1 MKAQDRKA
9 HIIACARKVFARY
22 GYTKTNVAM
31 ICQQAGIGRGT
42 LYQYFANKK
51 AVFEAII
58 DDLSAKAAQIVDE
71 EVKPVRT
78 KEEFFHHQCERLAR
92 IIQLI
97 RADRDFARVAF
108 GVASEFPKIKGEIDQ
123 FFIGLLRKEMELGQR
138 MGIISPGVD
147 TELMAIKH
155 FGGTEKILTHY
166 FINNKGLSKEKMRH
180 IIDQVSRLDMFGY
193 HHFDDYP
200 DIQPPD

>member
-9 HIIACARKVFARY
+9 HIIACARKVFARN
-22 GYTKTNVAM
+22 GYAKTNVAM
-31 ICQQAGIGRGT
+31 ICEQAGIGRGT
-42 LYQYFANKK
+42 LYQYFENKK

-58 DDLSAKAAQIVDE
+58 DDLTTKAAQIVDDE
-71 EVKPVRT
+71 IKPVHTR
-78 KEEFFHHQCERLAR
+78 EEFFQSQCERFDR

-97 RADRDFARVAF
+97 RKDRDFARVAF

-138 MGIISPGVD
+138 MGVISPGVD
-147 TELMAIKH
+147 TELMAVKH
-155 FGGTEKILTHY
+155 FGGTEKILTYY
-166 FINNKGLSKEKMRH
+166 FINNKSLSKKKMRH
-180 IIDQVSRLDMFGY
+180 IIDQISRLDMFGY

-200 DIQPPD
+200 EIQPPD